1 VRECRR
7 PANNCPSGEKLP
19 KLAFPVVPRFLEP
32 EGMKTPLI
40 IALYAILWNFLVSEY
55 PPLKRLYGRFLRKWP
70 RRQIEVTVSMSLEK
84 GSTSSC
90 LSREYSVTAK
100 SPEADGYV
108 HNSPLRFELATHPQ
122 PLLPDRRKEEDAAHS
137 HIDVGSPQAV
147 ACGFILPESSWR
159 LRVDNPEKRR
169 QESSKRGRV
178 WQPSID
184 VKSPLCYHYERGN
197 WMGLYV
203 AINSR
208 NRWQLSPE
216 YAVSKISKVSVSEL

>member
-84 GSTSSC
+84 GS
-90 LSREYSVTAK
+90 
-100 SPEADGYV
+100 G
-108 HNSPLRFELATHPQ
+108 
-122 PLLPDRRKEEDAAHS
+122 LPPIWLTPK
-137 HIDVGSPQAV
+137 
-147 ACGFILPESSWR
+147 
-159 LRVDNPEKRR
+159 
-169 QESSKRGRV
+169 
-178 WQPSID
+178 
-184 VKSPLCYHYERGN
+184 
-197 WMGLYV
+197 
-203 AINSR
+203 
-208 NRWQLSPE
+208 
-216 YAVSKISKVSVSEL
+216 YAYRTPFGGVV

>member
-108 HNSPLRFELATHPQ
+108 HNWKCQAEFPSLR
-122 PLLPDRRKEEDAAHS
+122 
-137 HIDVGSPQAV
+137 
-147 ACGFILPESSWR
+147 
-159 LRVDNPEKRR
+159 
-169 QESSKRGRV
+169 
-178 WQPSID
+178 
-184 VKSPLCYHYERGN
+184 
-197 WMGLYV
+197 
-203 AINSR
+203 
-208 NRWQLSPE
+208 
-216 YAVSKISKVSVSEL
+216 